1 VTKATK
7 NKGNKN
13 KVTKSKVTKI
23 LWIVCPIVLV
33 GLAVWLIVAYGT
45 SPATPPASNNSSG
58 PADRVEVVYF
68 HRTQQCYSCRYAEE
82 GTRYT
87 LETYFKDEL
96 ASGKVTFQSIDV
108 QDSKNAAIVNKY
120 GAYGSQ
126 LFINTIKDGSD
137 HIEQVTDI
145 WLVLGDDEAFV
156 EIVKSKIEKSLKGE
170 V

>member
-82 GTRYT
+82 GTHYT